1 MISRRN
7 YFAVTIV
14 MFIIFFMFLSTGV
27 ITEVWNDYE
36 TNSYSEDNGEL
47 PGKSQ
52 VYTVNRDI
60 NSDIRGDIQEHSR
73 DYIVYVGGKEMEEA
87 VEVWASYTKKNMASY
102 ISLTQYEQAERR
114 GEDKAPSMLVVDSD
128 HVRWEEGED
137 LEYLEKYLDTG
148 IDVVFCNMPDTSVI
162 KKSRRIRKLFGIH
175 NVKAESTTVNGV
187 HLYDGFLLGGEA
199 VYLTTDKKEQKKRQD
214 MDLTLPWYK
223 LEAGTE
229 VYMKGIMKEKDIESE
244 EYPVIIWKKN
254 YRGACLM
261 AVNGRY
267 MEDFGGIGIL
277 SAMVA
282 QMELYDLY
290 PIVNAQSMV
299 IADYPVLS
307 QENEERLMNV
317 YSRNMQGVVRDV
329 LWPGIMTV
337 YRGNKMGLSC
347 MMAPQLN
354 YEDDLLPDQ
363 EQLHYYAKNLNK
375 EDTEVGLSGLNI
387 SDTQI
392 REKLAADYEFMCEAL
407 PDYHFA
413 SFYAGSMEEDEIKAI
428 MAEDALASVRTVIEK
443 DRKDDEIVGYLT
455 ERATK
460 QKVLSD
466 GFTHTYRDDL
476 RIRCVETMLGY
487 TNILIDVTDAV
498 YPEDEA
504 DSWEKLAEDL
514 NWNIQNYWKGFR
526 EFQGATASESDE
538 YIRRFLALDYS
549 QQREGKDIRL
559 QVTGIQEPVW
569 FILRTHNEEI
579 DRMEG
584 GSYTKLE
591 DDVFLLELE
600 EAEAVITM
608 KSTVLTYEY

>member
-7 YFAVTIV
+7 YFAITIV

-36 TNSYSEDNGEL
+36 TNSYLEDGGKL
-47 PGKSQ
+47 PGKSE
-52 VYTVNRDI
+52 VYSVNRDVK
-60 NSDIRGDIQEHSR
+60 SEASGHSR
-73 DYIVYVGGKEMEEA
+73 DYIVYVGGKEMEGA
-87 VEVWASYTKKNMASY
+87 VENWASYTKKNMESY
-102 ISLTQYEQAERR
+102 ISLTQCRQAEGKEEYRI
-114 GEDKAPSMLVVDSD
+114 PSMLVIDSGYIK
-128 HVRWEEGED
+128 WEEEAE
-137 LEYLEKYLDTG
+137 LEYLEEYLEES
-148 IDVVFCNMPDTSVI
+148 IDVVFCNMPDASVI
-162 KKSRRIRKLFGIH
+162 KKNLRIQRLFGIRS
-175 NVKAESTTVNGV
+175 VKAERTTIKGV

-214 MDLTLPWYK
+214 MDLTLPWYE

-229 VYMKGIMKEKDIESE
+229 VYMKGVADEEIMESE

-261 AVNGRY
+261 TVNGKY

-282 QMELYDLY
+282 QMEPYDLY
-290 PIVNAQSMV
+290 PVVNAQSMV
-299 IADYPVLS
+299 VADYPVLA
-307 QENEERLMNV
+307 QENEEQLMNL
-317 YSRNMQGVVRDV
+317 YSRNMQGVERDV
-329 LWPGIMTV
+329 LWPGIMSV
-337 YRGNKMGLSC
+337 YRRNRMGLTC
-347 MMAPQLN
+347 MMAPQLD
-354 YEDDLLPDQ
+354 YEDDLLPDR
-363 EQLHYYAKNLNK
+363 EQLHYYVKNLNK
-375 EDTEVGLSGLNI
+375 EDTEVGLSGVNI

-392 REKLAADYEFMCEAL
+392 SEKLSADYNFIHGEL
-407 PDYHFA
+407 PEYQFA
-413 SFYAGSMEEDEIKAI
+413 SFYGGKMNIDEIEAIIAEKDMASVKTVIEEDE
-428 MAEDALASVRTVIEK
+428 R
-443 DRKDDEIVGYLT
+443 DDEIVGYLS
-455 ERATK
+455 ERVTK

-487 TNILIDVTDAV
+487 TNILIDVTDAL
-498 YPEDEA
+498 YPKNRA

-514 NWNIQNYWKGFR
+514 GWNIQNYWKGFR

-549 QQREGKDIRL
+549 RQRDGKDIRL
-559 QVTGIQEPVW
+559 QVFNVQEPVW
-569 FILRTHNEEI
+569 FILRTHNEAI

-584 GSYTKLE
+584 GSFTELE
-591 DDVFLLELE
+591 EDVFLLELE
-600 EAEAVITM
+600 ESEAVITM